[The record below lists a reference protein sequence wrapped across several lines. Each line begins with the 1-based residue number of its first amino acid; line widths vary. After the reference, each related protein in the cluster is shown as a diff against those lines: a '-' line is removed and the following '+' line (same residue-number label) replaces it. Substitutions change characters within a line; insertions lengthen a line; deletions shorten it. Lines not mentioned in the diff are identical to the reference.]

1 MVLNKGSRLRVN
13 SRQGN
18 EHAKSIKL
26 HRQWRQNLLTN
37 KIESS
42 KATNSLYENPLT
54 FHIDIYHVQTQ
65 MAVYEGK
72 SGLQT
77 IIRVASLYSLD
88 ARDRVN
94 FKNNVLVIGH
104 GIGEHCYGDLLRKLG
119 CKEANTIPSKE
130 PFT

>member
-1 MVLNKGSRLRVN
+1 
-13 SRQGN
+13 
-18 EHAKSIKL
+18 
-26 HRQWRQNLLTN
+26 
-37 KIESS
+37 
-42 KATNSLYENPLT
+42 
-54 FHIDIYHVQTQ
+54 

-77 IIRVASLYSLD
+77 IIRVASLYALD

-94 FKNNVLVIGH
+94 FKNNVLVVGH